1 MKIAATTGLA
11 IALALAASQ
20 ASAADDPQL
29 NLAYQDHIAYVAT
42 FSLPVL
48 IEKCASLD
56 PGYLQKAAPL
66 YLRYL
71 NTHQDQI
78 ERGRLLTLAEL
89 TPGQTVKS
97 YREDVIASRLSRL
110 DTGTH
115 EQKLGM
121 CEGALGMMSGARV
134 PGEWPSRKPG
144 ADGKR

>member
-1 MKIAATTGLA
+1 MKIAWTGVLAVAIGLA
-11 IALALAASQ
+11 AHP

-48 IEKCASLD
+48 IEKCAALD
-56 PGYLQKAAPL
+56 PLYLQKAAPL

-89 TPGQTVKS
+89 APEQTVKS

-110 DTGTH
+110 DTGTR
-115 EQKLGM
+115 EQKRAM
-121 CEGALGMMSGARV
+121 CDGALGMMSGTRV
-134 PGEWPSRKPG
+134 PGEWPVREAS
-144 ADGKR
+144 GKQ